1 MVKNITGGNK
11 AKRGKRGGRMSK
23 NPTTEFNTEDG
34 LHFYAQVTGKVGGN
48 TIEVLLQTGET
59 VHANI
64 PGRFKKRVWFNKDD
78 LIVVRQESG
87 KFYDV
92 LQKIT
97 SPSTMLAAST
107 ALNIKIDKD
116 NSNIFRADI
125 VDEESDDEEESK
137 TDSKT
142 HLNLERRKKDKERD
156 IQRRGEEN
164 DDFDR
169 VISVVT
175 KEDLELSDSEKSGS
189 TKSVDSLGNKIETK
203 PVKPVATTFSES
215 GSSESETES
224 DSEEEDITSKLFKS
238 KKTPIPKT
246 PEKPTKPVE
255 PNAPAR
261 PTQEKK
267 QVKATKAVESSSS
280 ESETESSESEE
291 EDFTPKPVANKK
303 TFVAQSFLK
312 TSSTP
317 KTPQGKATKP
327 VEPNAPAR
335 PPQEK
340 KRIVHKDT
348 PEEVARM
355 LGL

>member
-34 LHFYAQVTGKVGGN
+34 LHFYAQVTSKVGGN

-78 LIVVRQESG
+78 LIIVRQESG

-92 LQKIT
+92 LQKIIN
-97 SPSTMLAAST
+97 PSTMIAAST

-125 VDEESDDEEESK
+125 VDEESDDEDSK
-137 TDSKT
+137 PIDSKT
-142 HLNLERRKKDKERD
+142 SLMMERRKKDKDRD
-156 IQRRGEEN
+156 IKRRGEEN
-164 DDFDR
+164 DEFDR

-175 KEDLELSDSEKSGS
+175 KEDLKLSDSDKSDS
-189 TKSVDSLGNKIETK
+189 TKSVDSLGNKIEK
-203 PVKPVATTFSES
+203 
-215 GSSESETES
+215 
-224 DSEEEDITSKLFKS
+224 
-238 KKTPIPKT
+238 
-246 PEKPTKPVE
+246 KPTQTI
-255 PNAPAR
+255 A
-261 PTQEKK
+261 
-267 QVKATKAVESSSS
+267 ATAVESSDS
-280 ESETESSESEE
+280 ESNETDGDSETDSTDSSESEE
-291 EDFTPKPVANKK
+291 EDFTPTIVPAKK
-303 TFVAQSFLK
+303 TVSSQSFLK
-312 TSSTP
+312 ATSKTSKTPKTP
-317 KTPQGKATKP
+317 KTPQGKPTKL
-327 VEPNAPAR
+327 VEPNAPER
-335 PPQEK
+335 PVQA
-340 KRIVHKDT
+340 KRVIYKET

>member
-11 AKRGKRGGRMSK
+11 AKKGKRGGRMSK

-34 LHFYAQVTGKVGGN
+34 LHFYAQVTSKVGGN

-59 VHANI
+59 VHASI

-97 SPSTMLAAST
+97 NPSTMLAAST

-125 VDEESDDEEESK
+125 IDEESDDEEDK
-137 TDSKT
+137 PGDSKSF
-142 HLNLERRKKDKERD
+142 LNLERRKKDKERD
-156 IQRRGEEN
+156 IQRRGAEN

-175 KEDLELSDSEKSGS
+175 KEDLETTSDSDKSGS
-189 TKSVDSLGNKIETK
+189 TKSVDSLGNKIEKK
-203 PVKPVATTFSES
+203 PVKSLKKTVDES
-215 GSSESETES
+215 SDSESETES
-224 DSEEEDITSKLFKS
+224 ETESESETDSTNSTDSSDSDDEGAATSKS
-238 KKTPIPKT
+238 VPAKKVYSAQSFLKAPQKAEPKT
-246 PEKPTKPVE
+246 PVKPTKPVE
-255 PNAPAR
+255 PNAPERA
-261 PTQEKK
+261 
-267 QVKATKAVESSSS
+267 
-280 ESETESSESEE
+280 
-291 EDFTPKPVANKK
+291 
-303 TFVAQSFLK
+303 
-312 TSSTP
+312 
-317 KTPQGKATKP
+317 
-327 VEPNAPAR
+327 
-335 PPQEK
+335 

-348 PEEVARM
+348 PEQVARM

>member
-11 AKRGKRGGRMSK
+11 AKKGKRGGRMSK

-34 LHFYAQVTGKVGGN
+34 LHFYAQVTSKVGGN

-59 VHANI
+59 VHASI

-97 SPSTMLAAST
+97 NPSTMLAAST

-125 VDEESDDEEESK
+125 VDEESDDEDDK
-137 TDSKT
+137 PADSKSL
-142 HLNLERRKKDKERD
+142 LNLERRKKDKERD
-156 IQRRGEEN
+156 IQRRGADN

-175 KEDLELSDSEKSGS
+175 KEDLETTSDSDKSGS
-189 TKSVDSLGNKIETK
+189 TKSVDSLGNKIEKK
-203 PVKPVATTFSES
+203 PVKSLKKTVDES
-215 GSSESETES
+215 SDSESETES
-224 DSEEEDITSKLFKS
+224 ETESESETDSTNSTDSSDSDDEDIATSKPVPA
-238 KKTPIPKT
+238 KKVYSAQSFLKAPQKAEPKT
-246 PEKPTKPVE
+246 PTKPTKPVE
-255 PNAPAR
+255 PNAPER
-261 PTQEKK
+261 P
-267 QVKATKAVESSSS
+267 
-280 ESETESSESEE
+280 
-291 EDFTPKPVANKK
+291 
-303 TFVAQSFLK
+303 
-312 TSSTP
+312 
-317 KTPQGKATKP
+317 
-327 VEPNAPAR
+327 
-335 PPQEK
+335 

-348 PEEVARM
+348 PEQVARM
-355 LGL
+355 MGL